1 MSDVINREGLEGIL
15 DKDSKEYKLFK
26 QQLDDNLSLFLTKNH
41 DYGDSFFKTWYK
53 MKDNGILSAYSR
65 ISDKF
70 NRFEHYILNLR
81 NKEGYVC
88 DESVIDTLLDMANY
102 AIMTTVAIKIKS
114 LPSEEPKADNSTA
127 TDTTDI
133 VEPEDGWKERT
144 VNKPASVSSPSLTP
158 TPEPSCQLYHTADL
172 PTIPR
177 RTTGGDF

>member
-1 MSDVINREGLEGIL
+1 MSNVINREGLEGIL

-53 MKDNGILSAYSR
+53 MKEDGILSAYSR

-114 LPSEEPKADNSTA
+114 LTSEEPKTNNSTT
-127 TDTTDI
+127 TDTA
-133 VEPEDGWKERT
+133 EPEEGWKESRL
-144 VNKPASVSSPSLTP
+144 NKYKSEVDKSTWNTP
-158 TPEPSCQLYHTADL
+158 LPTADL
-172 PTIPR
+172 PVIPR

>member
-114 LPSEEPKADNSTA
+114 LPQKETKVDNSTT
-127 TDTTDI
+127 TDTADTA
-133 VEPEDGWKERT
+133 EPEEGWKERI
-144 VNKPASVSSPSLTP
+144 VNKPTSDKFTEHGPSSTG
-158 TPEPSCQLYHTADL
+158 DL
-172 PTIPR
+172 PIIPR

>member
-1 MSDVINREGLEGIL
+1 MSDVINREGLDGIL

-26 QQLDDNLSLFLTKNH
+26 QQLYDNLSLFLTKNH

-114 LPSEEPKADNSTA
+114 LPQKETKVDNSTT
-127 TDTTDI
+127 TDTADTA
-133 VEPEDGWKERT
+133 EPEEGWKERI
-144 VNKPASVSSPSLTP
+144 VNKPTLDKFPEHIPSSTG
-158 TPEPSCQLYHTADL
+158 DL
-172 PTIPR
+172 PIIPR

>member
-102 AIMTTVAIKIKS
+102 AIMTTVAIKIIKS
-114 LPSEEPKADNSTA
+114 LPSEETKADNSTA
-127 TDTTDI
+127 TDTTNI
-133 VEPEDGWKERT
+133 VEPEDGWKERM
-144 VNKPASVSSPSLTP
+144 VNKPTLDNFTEHSPSSTV
-158 TPEPSCQLYHTADL
+158 DL
-172 PTIPR
+172 PIIPR

>member
-1 MSDVINREGLEGIL
+1 MSDVINREGLDGIL

-26 QQLDDNLSLFLTKNH
+26 QQLYDNLSLFLTKNH

-114 LPSEEPKADNSTA
+114 LPQKETKVDNSTT
-127 TDTTDI
+127 TDTADTA
-133 VEPEDGWKERT
+133 EPEEGWKERI
-144 VNKPASVSSPSLTP
+144 VNKPTLDKFTEHIPSSTG
-158 TPEPSCQLYHTADL
+158 DL
-172 PTIPR
+172 PIIPR